1 MRIKNLIFLSLI
13 PTALSE
19 VTFNLIAPV
28 GTPSVIVDKKSYKME
43 VKEYP
48 VYQVK
53 VKSAKAPVHYCY
65 SIDYSGTDYS
75 SKGVVQEQ
83 INRVLNSGEE
93 TLNEFFDRSITVK
106 THPALPKA
114 YPSYEKY
121 VPSKLYDGMY

>member
-1 MRIKNLIFLSLI
+1 
-13 PTALSE
+13 
-19 VTFNLIAPV
+19 
-28 GTPSVIVDKKSYKME
+28 ME

-75 SKGVVQEQ
+75 SKGVVREQ
-83 INRVLNSGEE
+83 IDRVLNSGDE

-106 THPALPKA
+106 EHPALPKA
-114 YPSYEKY
+114 YPSFERYS
-121 VPSKLYDGMY
+121 PSKLYDGMYKIIIKKVKNYNEYMKKNGILNFFFFLLLF